1 MSAIK
6 HFSGSAQLAFETY
19 ADLNRKI
26 LISPQTGE
34 GILRIPIAGL
44 FADAS
49 TSPSFMLALSCKLH
63 FGDLN
68 ITPFGLVT
76 MGLSAGG
83 KSKDRFEDLPLC
95 DGRSLNFEMNSGET
109 FNGGDFL
116 IERDDTN
123 VTVYHKNGACET
135 FVVTTIHSETFAG
148 GVTSAGWIYPLRYV
162 SPSGRSLAYKWQ
174 TFPNGP
180 RLIAIDDDDG
190 RILDVEWAE
199 TNRKFQFSGTPISAL
214 KKATLFP
221 KSDQEVALTSTEVAT
236 AVGFK
241 QTIEITGATGSAK
254 TIYCIET
261 GGGRIVKFDVLRQS
275 SVPPDKIGDPAV
287 VETSTHTESMEFNGN
302 RIVKHTLSP
311 GGGIAP
317 LVESYKYETGKTT
330 VTCTQKDKTVLTRVY
345 TSEDR
350 RQTEAITAAGVTVLK
365 EQSVSIDEARGIA
378 THKSTKKIGGVIVDE
393 LTLEYDAI
401 GNLVKSTRDD
411 TVTEWTYFNNYN
423 AYTVVEKATN
433 YQDTSFFGLLLKAL
447 DYVNPIG
454 LGFVAFGSGG
464 LTWGTKIDTT
474 VDMAVTDNNYAKTAF
489 QLPYD
494 MNYPGDPSGLTSH
507 VESEIVY
514 RKNGDKLH
522 PQRLT
527 YFSYLKFIPKTVPNA
542 SRPHVPLPHRKLTV
556 LQPSY
561 EEVDVSAEQLKVAKD
576 AAKALLDSLAK
587 QCNSTSNKDEKA
599 IIQTQIDDLNKSL
612 TAQSKTNARGFRL
625 DTTRGKWADRSMHL
639 EENNYQTNADDPG
652 FGQISTQHTWLLTEF
667 GNEVPGS
674 EIKTAFVYTKDA
686 KDSRKVTIKTK
697 TQTADGITVTTSQ
710 TRSTMTGRV
719 YETID
724 GENLKTQFTYDKSG
738 LLVTTKAMRG
748 NVTLGQRDYAITV
761 LKDKLWAYQTT
772 ESPSGQLARVVRDE
786 LSREREALISPDGKT
801 WLQMVK
807 SSYDAQG
814 RLSQTEEFD
823 YDHANAKCS
832 TLTTTWTYDD
842 ATNKCTVTKMLKGAS
857 DESLDT
863 KTLVLTSAAMSETM
877 LVGSVETVR
886 SYDADKR
893 MLIETSGAPNAP
905 AFRKLSTFDVGGN
918 LTSVSI
924 ETIGSDRK
932 IMAGDTT
939 TLTYDS
945 YGRLRTLTPKI
956 GGATDFAYDKFD
968 RLITST
974 LNGIEIGNSYS
985 TASLAN
991 VAIACHVK
999 GTLGNVTLGLATQ
1012 TIDGLGRPK
1021 TETINDNTTK
1031 FSYDGASR
1039 WGRRDDIGS
1048 RPATLGGYK
1057 SELDSTR
1064 LKYTETITD
1073 DSGTRPSRTIFSR
1086 RGQMLE
1092 FQDITGTKT
1101 KYQYDAFGR
1110 LMSMKCDI
1118 CENTFIYFDNGLLK
1132 QENIKAVASGLTMTV
1147 LYTYDRS
1154 GIESQRE
1161 FKCAGLKTHTIES
1174 QRMDD
1179 GRIDRILLKVDDKIV
1194 NGDHFEYDGSHRLST
1209 WYCTHAGYE
1218 GYDGKKLI
1226 KQFFYHDTLGNVLSS
1241 YNTFY
1246 TGNTRPEA
1254 PSTSDT
1260 QWGYDFARPGVLTSI
1275 DGMAMENDNVGRL
1288 TKHGKRSLSYHDNG
1302 QLKSCSAT
1310 ASGKDDGY
1318 VFSYDDLGRV
1328 RGGSAGKGKWTDTY
1342 HYRGSKAYAVV
1353 QADDEKKHGF
1363 QRRMLVLKND
1373 SPSCLLQQASTTIG
1387 DKTTDSYSFELRD
1400 QAGTVFASVD
1410 LASKAVTYYRY
1421 SPYGYRNADP
1431 GAVTWLGFKGEPLNY
1446 VGFYHLGNGYRH
1458 YDPEACRFQTPDS
1471 MSPFGAGGCA
1481 AYVYCGGD
1489 PVNYHDPS
1497 GHAPVAQYSRL
1508 STMPAMYTKEFRIVA
1523 GVFEILAAPFTAGT
1537 SLAMTVALTGIAAV
1551 AGAFSIAS
1559 TVLEDSDP
1567 KLSDILG
1574 YLGMGLG
1581 FAAPMAL
1588 ESRTMGAAA
1597 KLAANKTAR
1606 LGSNAMRARVTAW
1619 ANKCTNRVN
1628 ILNLE
1633 SLVDPFQLQA
1643 LGPHLE
1649 RIGVFSSGSAEDAFH
1664 MGGAPVP
1671 DYFSASA
1678 AQQTGVSTGQAFNVN
1693 PSGRGDG
1700 ELIGAADLSK
1710 NYYEASTNVPNSLLS
1725 RSDATPYI
1733 KEVPALAKLPMFDA
1747 SEVRNRLSYQYG
1759 ADVSSALRPVSL
1771 EQAMNTLRNANYVF
1785 TDADG
1790 LFCRNTLSTTAP
1802 GFAKA
1807 GISSMFDGIEWW
1819 KGARML
1825 S

>member
-44 FADAS
+44 FADVIA
-49 TSPSFMLALSCKLH
+49 SPSLMLALSCKAH
-63 FGDLN
+63 EGDLN
-68 ITPFGLVT
+68 IVPFGVMT
-76 MGLSAGG
+76 VGIAP
-83 KSKDRFEDLPLC
+83 SKDRFTSLPLC
-95 DGRSLNFEMNSGET
+95 DGRSLNFELESGDT

-116 IERDDTN
+116 SERNGDD
-123 VTVYHKNGACET
+123 VVVYHKNGACET
-135 FVVTTIHSETFAG
+135 FVVI
-148 GVTSAGWIYPLRYV
+148 SAFGMPSTADAECDGWVCPTRYV
-162 SPSGRSLAYKWQ
+162 SPSGRSLKYEWKQFWE
-174 TFPNGP
+174 GP
-180 RLIAIDDDDG
+180 RVTAIDDDDG
-190 RILDVEWAE
+190 RILEVEWVKTKRTIGSTGKTASA
-199 TNRKFQFSGTPISAL
+199 FQ
-214 KKATLFP
+214 KAILFP
-221 KSDQEVALTSTEVAT
+221 NSDQEVILTSTEVT
-236 AVGFK
+236 TSFGFK
-241 QTIEITGATGSAK
+241 QTIEVAGATGSAK
-254 TIYCIET
+254 TIYYLENHD
-261 GGGRIVKFDVLRQS
+261 GQVAKFEVRRQT
-275 SVPPDKIGDPAV
+275 SVPSDKAGDPAV

-330 VTCTQKDKTVLTRVY
+330 VTCTQEDKTVLTRVY

-350 RQTEAITAAGVTVLK
+350 RQTEAVTAAGVTVLK

-378 THKSTKKIGGVIVDE
+378 THKSIKKIGGVIVDE

-401 GNLVKSTRDD
+401 GNLVKSTKDD

-527 YFSYLKFIPKTVPNA
+527 YFSYLKFIPKTVPNV

-587 QCNSTSNKDEKA
+587 QCNSTSNKDDKA
-599 IIQTQIDDLNKSL
+599 IIQTQIDDLNRSL
-612 TAQSKTNARGFRL
+612 TAQSKTNARGF
-625 DTTRGKWADRSMHL
+625 
-639 EENNYQTNADDPG
+639 
-652 FGQISTQHTWLLTEF
+652 
-667 GNEVPGS
+667 
-674 EIKTAFVYTKDA
+674 
-686 KDSRKVTIKTK
+686 
-697 TQTADGITVTTSQ
+697 
-710 TRSTMTGRV
+710 
-719 YETID
+719 
-724 GENLKTQFTYDKSG
+724 
-738 LLVTTKAMRG
+738 
-748 NVTLGQRDYAITV
+748 
-761 LKDKLWAYQTT
+761 
-772 ESPSGQLARVVRDE
+772 
-786 LSREREALISPDGKT
+786 
-801 WLQMVK
+801 
-807 SSYDAQG
+807 
-814 RLSQTEEFD
+814 
-823 YDHANAKCS
+823 
-832 TLTTTWTYDD
+832 
-842 ATNKCTVTKMLKGAS
+842 
-857 DESLDT
+857 
-863 KTLVLTSAAMSETM
+863 
-877 LVGSVETVR
+877 
-886 SYDADKR
+886 
-893 MLIETSGAPNAP
+893 
-905 AFRKLSTFDVGGN
+905 
-918 LTSVSI
+918 
-924 ETIGSDRK
+924 
-932 IMAGDTT
+932 
-939 TLTYDS
+939 
-945 YGRLRTLTPKI
+945 
-956 GGATDFAYDKFD
+956 
-968 RLITST
+968 
-974 LNGIEIGNSYS
+974 
-985 TASLAN
+985 
-991 VAIACHVK
+991 
-999 GTLGNVTLGLATQ
+999 
-1012 TIDGLGRPK
+1012 
-1021 TETINDNTTK
+1021 
-1031 FSYDGASR
+1031 
-1039 WGRRDDIGS
+1039 
-1048 RPATLGGYK
+1048 
-1057 SELDSTR
+1057 
-1064 LKYTETITD
+1064 
-1073 DSGTRPSRTIFSR
+1073 
-1086 RGQMLE
+1086 
-1092 FQDITGTKT
+1092 
-1101 KYQYDAFGR
+1101 
-1110 LMSMKCDI
+1110 
-1118 CENTFIYFDNGLLK
+1118 
-1132 QENIKAVASGLTMTV
+1132 
-1147 LYTYDRS
+1147 
-1154 GIESQRE
+1154 
-1161 FKCAGLKTHTIES
+1161 
-1174 QRMDD
+1174 
-1179 GRIDRILLKVDDKIV
+1179 
-1194 NGDHFEYDGSHRLST
+1194 
-1209 WYCTHAGYE
+1209 
-1218 GYDGKKLI
+1218 
-1226 KQFFYHDTLGNVLSS
+1226 
-1241 YNTFY
+1241 
-1246 TGNTRPEA
+1246 
-1254 PSTSDT
+1254 
-1260 QWGYDFARPGVLTSI
+1260 
-1275 DGMAMENDNVGRL
+1275 
-1288 TKHGKRSLSYHDNG
+1288 
-1302 QLKSCSAT
+1302 
-1310 ASGKDDGY
+1310 
-1318 VFSYDDLGRV
+1318 
-1328 RGGSAGKGKWTDTY
+1328 
-1342 HYRGSKAYAVV
+1342 
-1353 QADDEKKHGF
+1353 
-1363 QRRMLVLKND
+1363 QRRILVLKND

-1421 SPYGYRNADP
+1421 SPYGYRNVDP
-1431 GAVTWLGFKGEPLNY
+1431 GSVTWLGFKGEPLNY

-1537 SLAMTVALTGIAAV
+1537 SLAMAVALIGIAAV
-1551 AGAFSIAS
+1551 SGAFSIAS

-1567 KLSDILG
+1567 ELSDILG

-1581 FAAPMAL
+1581 VVVPNAL
-1588 ESRTMGAAA
+1588 QSRLMGRA
-1597 KLAANKTAR
+1597 AR
-1606 LGSNAMRARVTAW
+1606 LAMNGSTRFGSNALRARITAW

-1628 ILNLE
+1628 ILHLE
-1633 SLVDPFQLQA
+1633 SISNPIELQA
-1643 LGPHLE
+1643 FGPHLE

-1678 AQQTGVSTGQAFNVN
+1678 AQQAGVYTGQEFNVN

-1725 RSDATPYI
+1725 RSDAPPYI
-1733 KEVPALAKLPMFDA
+1733 KDVPALAKLPVFDA

-1759 ADVSSALRPVSL
+1759 VDVSSALRPVSL

-1807 GISSMFDGIEWW
+1807 GISSMFDGVEWW

>member
-44 FADAS
+44 FADVIA
-49 TSPSFMLALSCKLH
+49 SPSLLLALSCKAH
-63 FGDLN
+63 EGDLN
-68 ITPFGLVT
+68 IVPFGVMT
-76 MGLSAGG
+76 VGIAP
-83 KSKDRFEDLPLC
+83 SKDRFTSLPLC
-95 DGRSLNFEMNSGET
+95 DGRSLNFELESGDT

-116 IERDDTN
+116 SERNGDD
-123 VTVYHKNGACET
+123 VVVYHKNGACET
-135 FVVTTIHSETFAG
+135 FVVI
-148 GVTSAGWIYPLRYV
+148 SAFGMPSTADAECDGWVCPTRYV
-162 SPSGRSLAYKWQ
+162 SPSGRSLKYEWKQFWE
-174 TFPNGP
+174 GP
-180 RLIAIDDDDG
+180 RVTAIDDDDG
-190 RILDVEWAE
+190 RILEVEWVKTKRTIGSTGKTASA
-199 TNRKFQFSGTPISAL
+199 FQ
-214 KKATLFP
+214 KAILFP
-221 KSDQEVALTSTEVAT
+221 NSDQEVILTSTEVT
-236 AVGFK
+236 TSFGFK
-241 QTIEITGATGSAK
+241 QTIEVASATGSAK
-254 TIYCIET
+254 TIYYLENHD
-261 GGGRIVKFDVLRQS
+261 GQVAKLEVRRQT
-275 SVPPDKIGDPAV
+275 SVPSDKAGDPAV

-330 VTCTQKDKTVLTRVY
+330 VTCTQEDKTVLTRVY

-350 RQTEAITAAGVTVLK
+350 RQTEAVTAAGVTVLK

-378 THKSTKKIGGVIVDE
+378 THKSIKKIGGVIVDE

-401 GNLVKSTRDD
+401 GNLVKSTKDD

-527 YFSYLKFIPKTVPNA
+527 YFSYLKFIPKTVPNV

-587 QCNSTSNKDEKA
+587 QCNSTSNKDDKA

-625 DTTRGKWADRSMHL
+625 NTTRGKWADRSMHL

-652 FGQISTQHTWLLTEF
+652 FGQVSTHHTWLLADIGYKLPE
-667 GNEVPGS
+667 S
-674 EIKTAFVYTKDA
+674 ELKTTFVYTKDA

-748 NVTLGQRDYAITV
+748 DVTLGQRDYAITA

-786 LSREREALISPDGKT
+786 LSRERQALISPDGKT

-842 ATNKCTVTKMLKGAS
+842 ATNMCTVTKMLKGAS
-857 DESLDT
+857 DEALDT

-893 MLIETSGAPNAP
+893 MLVETSGAPNAP
-905 AFRKLSTFDVGGN
+905 AFRKLSMFDVGGN
-918 LTSVSI
+918 LTSVST
-924 ETIGSDRK
+924 ETIDGDRK

-956 GGATDFAYDKFD
+956 GGATDFTYDKFD

-974 LNGIEIGNSYS
+974 IDDIEIGNSYS
-985 TASLAN
+985 GASLAN
-991 VAIACHVK
+991 VAIAGYVK
-999 GTLGNVTLGLATQ
+999 RTAEDVAQGLATQ
-1012 TIDGLGRPK
+1012 TIDGLGRPT
-1021 TETINDNTTK
+1021 TETINGNTTK
-1031 FSYDGASR
+1031 FSYEGASR
-1039 WGRRDDIGS
+1039 WGRRDGIGS
-1048 RPATLGGYK
+1048 RPATLSGYK
-1057 SELDSTR
+1057 SELDSTG

-1073 DSGTRPSRTIFSR
+1073 DSGTRLSRTMFSR

-1110 LMSMKCDI
+1110 LKSMKSDV

-1147 LYTYDRS
+1147 LYTYNRS
-1154 GIESQRE
+1154 GIETKRK
-1161 FKCAGLKTHTIES
+1161 FTCAGLKTHSIES

-1179 GRIDRILLKVDDKIV
+1179 GRIDRILLNVDDICV
-1194 NGDHFEYDGSHRLST
+1194 NGDHFEYDKSHRLST
-1209 WYCTHAGYE
+1209 WYCTHAGSE
-1218 GYDGKKLI
+1218 GDGGKKFV
-1226 KQFFYHDTLGNVLSS
+1226 KQAFRYDRIGNVLWSN
-1241 YNTFY
+1241 NTFY
-1246 TGNTRPEA
+1246 TGNTRPDA
-1254 PSTSDT
+1254 LSTST
-1260 QWGYDFARPGVLTSI
+1260 TGREYEHLRPGVIASI
-1275 DGMAMENDNVGRL
+1275 DGLAMENDNAGRL

-1302 QLKSCSAT
+1302 QINSCSAT

-1342 HYRGSKAYAVV
+1342 HYRGSKAYAVAQV
-1353 QADDEKKHGF
+1353 DDEKKHGF
-1363 QRRMLVLKND
+1363 QRRILVWKND

-1400 QAGTVFASVD
+1400 QAGTVFASFD

-1421 SPYGYRNADP
+1421 SPYGYRNVDP
-1431 GAVTWLGFKGEPLNY
+1431 GSVTWLGFKGEPLNY

-1537 SLAMTVALTGIAAV
+1537 SLAMAVALIGIAAV
-1551 AGAFSIAS
+1551 SGAFSIAS

-1567 KLSDILG
+1567 ELSDILG

-1581 FAAPMAL
+1581 VVVPNAL
-1588 ESRTMGAAA
+1588 QSRLMGRA
-1597 KLAANKTAR
+1597 AR
-1606 LGSNAMRARVTAW
+1606 LAMNGSTRFGSNALRARITAW

-1628 ILNLE
+1628 ILHLE
-1633 SLVDPFQLQA
+1633 SISNPIELQA
-1643 LGPHLE
+1643 FGPHLE

-1664 MGGAPVP
+1664 MGGAPVQ

-1678 AQQTGVSTGQAFNVN
+1678 AQQ
-1693 PSGRGDG
+1693 R
-1700 ELIGAADLSK
+1700 
-1710 NYYEASTNVPNSLLS
+1710 
-1725 RSDATPYI
+1725 R
-1733 KEVPALAKLPMFDA
+1733 
-1747 SEVRNRLSYQYG
+1747 RLH
-1759 ADVSSALRPVSL
+1759 R
-1771 EQAMNTLRNANYVF
+1771 
-1785 TDADG
+1785 
-1790 LFCRNTLSTTAP
+1790 
-1802 GFAKA
+1802 
-1807 GISSMFDGIEWW
+1807 
-1819 KGARML
+1819 ARVQRQPERARRW
-1825 S
+1825 